1 MFKPHPW
8 ADGDSQRFFEACYE
22 GTFRQAVAAYCRH
35 RRMGARRFA
44 DAALGK
50 GGLQFIRPYR
60 GRSIRLATADKALRF
75 MGEPRFGP
83 LFRREVEAFLAVTG
97 MKAYLLGEMAVG
109 DPSFVTRLRK
119 GASAQ
124 LSTVDRVH
132 RWIGVNS
139 SRAQRAEIGAMALRG
154 KAFRF
159 VGGGDSGPGASLA
172 SFGESVA
179 EEEPELLTTT
189 QTAARV
195 GLSPRTLERFRVT
208 GQGPRFLKLGCR
220 VRYAREDIE
229 DWLKGCVR
237 RSTSDDGGDRGG
249 SGQTA

>member
-1 MFKPHPW
+1 MIQAHPW
-8 ADGDSQRFFEACYE
+8 ADGDSRGFFEVSFE
-22 GTFRQAVAAYCRH
+22 ETFRQAVAAYCRH
-35 RRMGARRFA
+35 RRLSARRFA

-60 GRSIRLATADKALRF
+60 GRSIRLATADKVLRF

-83 LFRREVEAFLAVTG
+83 LFRREVEGFLAVTG

-132 RWIGVNS
+132 RWMGVHS
-139 SRAQRAEIGAMALRG
+139 SRAQRAEIGAMALCG
-154 KAFRF
+154 KTFRF
-159 VGGGDSGPGASLA
+159 VGGGDSGPAVSLA
-172 SFGESVA
+172 SCGESVA
-179 EEEPELLTTT
+179 EDDPGLLTTR
-189 QTAARV
+189 QTAAQV

-208 GQGPRFLKLGCR
+208 GQGPRFHKLGRR

-237 RSTSDDGGDRGG
+237 RSTSDDGGDSGG
-249 SGQTA
+249 CGQTA

>member
-8 ADGDSQRFFEACYE
+8 AGGDSQRFFEACYE

-97 MKAYLLGEMAVG
+97 TKAYLLGEMAVG

-124 LSTVDRVH
+124 LSTVDRAH
-132 RWIGVNS
+132 RWMGAHS

-159 VGGGDSGPGASLA
+159 VGGGDSGPAVSLA

-179 EEEPELLTTT
+179 EDDPGLLTTR
-189 QTAARV
+189 QTAALV
-195 GLSPRTLERFRVT
+195 GLSGRTLERFRVT
-208 GQGPRFLKLGCR
+208 GQGPRFLKLGRR

-237 RSTSDDGGDRGG
+237 RSTSDDGGDSGG
-249 SGQTA
+249 CGQTA